1 MHSMC
6 ANDGNCHT
14 TYMLCIHVAQAM
26 LGCPSVWM
34 AMVRKRRCTLKQE
47 IAGRYEGGDRERK
60 IETKCMQEENY
71 ACNIGEIVCTFQL
84 IGHST
89 TIITTFFFHSG
100 FHCIKDYEKLLRKL
114 VNPLRLRHSIER
126 NIDDSDEVFALLLLL
141 FSMRHTYAAR
151 RSLIG
156 FIEPLKRRQTQQQTN
171 QNTHLKNW
179 KTNHFTAFTKKI
191 NKKWYQFYVSIILWA
206 IVSRMT

>member
-89 TIITTFFFHSG
+89 TTITTFFFHSG

-126 NIDDSDEVFALLLLL
+126 NIDDSDEVFALLLWLLLL
-141 FSMRHTYAAR
+141 FSMWKYLCCKKKFDWFYWTTKAQAN
-151 RSLIG
+151 
-156 FIEPLKRRQTQQQTN
+156 TATN
-171 QNTHLKNW
+171 QPKYALKKLEN
-179 KTNHFTAFTKKI
+179 KPFHCIYKK
-191 NKKWYQFYVSIILWA
+191 NQ
-206 IVSRMT
+206 